1 VVRLVGELADGK
13 EEELAV
19 GKLDGTAVLPWWM
32 FLFDFVR
39 GEEALPVCSCGFCV
53 VGCHF
58 LLPSRN
64 MASGKFTTTSKGQE
78 FQ

>member
-1 VVRLVGELADGK
+1 MVGLVGELTDGE

-19 GKLDGTAVLPWWM
+19 GKLNGTAVLPWWV

-39 GEEALPVCSCGFCV
+39 GEEALPVCSCGFYV

-58 LLPSRN
+58 CCPREIWQAGS
-64 MASGKFTTTSKGQE
+64 SQ
-78 FQ
+78 